1 MTLNDRIRQF
11 GTHIRNEETKL
22 YQNNEKNFF
31 GRKWFTPYPEFK
43 AIEGP
48 EWVKNPLR
56 QNCPKV
62 KKTVNSNLKLIF
74 STLIFLN
81 QTFPVVELKPELQS
95 CPDSTLTSILS

>member
-1 MTLNDRIRQF
+1 MPLIQLATTLKMNFECTFIPSSSSSFDSCLFFLQKF
-11 GTHIRNEETKL
+11 G
-22 YQNNEKNFF
+22 
-31 GRKWFTPYPEFK
+31 GPEFK